1 MLSQIQHYRQN
12 YHLFTYKP
20 YAWSKSS
27 LTSRWAEAAQ
37 SAGAAAVPKGLL
49 WYPKHTSQPQ
59 EKGTY
64 IWFSGK
70 ESSPTMRLL
79 NSASFWLAQN
89 QEPPCWVVRS
99 NMGLLIHPR
108 GVELSW
114 SCPPPALLPPQSCLL
129 LAHSLPS
136 FSSLTLE
143 HLLPTPHSPLLYPAV
158 WVTAERQSTGATPI
172 SQCAELRIGLT
183 VS

>member
-12 YHLFTYKP
+12 YHLFTHKP

-27 LTSRWAEAAQ
+27 LTSRWADAAQ

-114 SCPPPALLPPQSCLL
+114 SCPPSCLAPSAVMPAPCPL
-129 LAHSLPS
+129 PSLFLFPHPWTPPPHTPLTSTQQLGDCWVAERWCYPNKPMCWTQDWAHS
-136 FSSLTLE
+136 FLT
-143 HLLPTPHSPLLYPAV
+143 
-158 WVTAERQSTGATPI
+158 
-172 SQCAELRIGLT
+172 
-183 VS
+183 